1 MINKTKVISTV
12 GPVTTEKEQIRKLMV
27 NGTDCIRINMSHADY
42 NFCRNIVSSVN
53 ELNKE
58 LNMNVA
64 LLMDL
69 MGPEVRT
76 GKFINGQAIFRKGD
90 RVKIYMDDIVGDS
103 TKFSVNYPNLIKE
116 ISYND
121 IISIKDGSLQL
132 EVIQIVPDFIVC
144 EVLNDAI
151 INERQKVTVKNMKF
165 DLPYISTKEESDIVM
180 AHKLGFDFISLPYVT
195 SSENILAVNEML
207 INLNNDHISLI
218 AKIENQEGVENIDE
232 IVGVADGV
240 MISRGDL
247 GVSISLERIPGIQ
260 KKIVNKCHEAG
271 IISIIS
277 TELMSSM
284 EHMTRP
290 TRAEVSDVANA
301 VLDGADAVLLSGE
314 TTVGKYPIETLKMM
328 EKIIRSAE
336 LDVDYKSYIDKN
348 SKNITTDITSI
359 ISLNVAEAALR
370 IKSCAIIAPT
380 KSGYTARMM
389 SRFRPCCPIIS
400 PSPNVN
406 TVKSLQLHFGV
417 NPVLIEELKNFD
429 EIIKISKDIT
439 FKLIST
445 KIGDKIIITGGYPF
459 NEIKFTNFMQ
469 IEQL

>member
-389 SRFRPCCPIIS
+389 SRFRPCCPIIA

>member
-370 IKSCAIIAPT
+370 VKSCAIIAPT

-389 SRFRPCCPIIS
+389 SRFRPCCPIIA